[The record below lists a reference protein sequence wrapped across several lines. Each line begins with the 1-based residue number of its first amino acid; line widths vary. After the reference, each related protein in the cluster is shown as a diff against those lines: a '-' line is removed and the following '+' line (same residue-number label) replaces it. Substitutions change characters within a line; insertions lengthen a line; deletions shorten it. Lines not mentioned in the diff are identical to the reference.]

1 MDRDGIENGL
11 DGRRSADRAC
21 LRRRIGNALE
31 DFEDVPVRTL
41 VFVCGHEI

>member
-11 DGRRSADRAC
+11 DGRRPANRAR
-21 LRRRIGNALE
+21 LGRGIGNALE

-41 VFVCGHEI
+41 VFVRGHEI

>member
-11 DGRRSADRAC
+11 DGRCPANRAR
-21 LRRRIGNALE
+21 LGRGIGNALE